1 MVQTLQ
7 VTVPIPDDHIIISK
21 AEYKEIIDN
30 RPVNMTLQEV
40 ADMFPCSK
48 QWFKENVLE
57 NDYFR
62 RKIAKFS
69 TFPNDDGKG
78 HYKFDRREMTKFLK
92 EYNTQIHE
100 HVRFERSKRR

>member
-1 MVQTLQ
+1 MVQTIQ

-21 AEYKEIIDN
+21 AEYKELVDS

-48 QWFKENVLE
+48 QWFKENVLD

-62 RKIAKFS
+62 SKIESFS
-69 TFPNDDGKG
+69 TFPTADGKG
-78 HYKFDRREMTKFLK
+78 HYKFDRKEMMKFLK
-92 EYNTQIHE
+92 QYNKQIHE
-100 HVRFERSKRR
+100 YVRFERSKK